1 MNNNSKTSSDSLKAT
16 FDNSKDTEK
25 INITGFRNHL
35 KQNAEKT
42 KVKPHEEILAD
53 VMLSLEKVDYKK
65 KAFPEIEELQ
75 NKQHELF
82 QFVAIQ
88 TDKNSDECKAK
99 RDKIK
104 EISEKISTMKLMEK
118 HFLIISVNEIIRI
131 AQIKKMGLCLNRDL
145 VYLYNGEFWKSIEK
159 KTFEKFLGEASQKM
173 GVGKYTAQYFQ
184 FREKLYKQ
192 FTATGYLP
200 IPNKPK
206 DKVLINLKNGT
217 FEISESPTLRPFD
230 HSDFMR
236 YQLPFAFDPE
246 ATASKFR
253 AYLNQVLPEK
263 DKQAILCE
271 YLGYIFI
278 PTVKLKLEK
287 VLFLYGG
294 GANGKSVLY
303 DIIRALLGE
312 QNTSEYSLQSL
323 TDING
328 YSRAQIADKLVNYAS
343 ELSGKLESSKF
354 KSLASGEPME
364 ARLPYRDPFIMQDY
378 AKLIFNTNELPK
390 DVEFTH
396 GFFRRFLIIPFDVTI
411 PEHEQ
416 NKGLANEIIE
426 EELPGVFNWVLTGLK
441 RLLVNKKFSES
452 PSIDK
457 ALNEFKTESD
467 TVKRF
472 LEEFEYMPDQE
483 NKILLKNL
491 YPNYKEFAFD
501 DGNRVL
507 SKSNFKKRLELNKI
521 QVKRESAGLQVYVS
535 QNQHEYG
542 SVGL

>member
-1 MNNNSKTSSDSLKAT
+1 
-16 FDNSKDTEK
+16 
-25 INITGFRNHL
+25 
-35 KQNAEKT
+35 
-42 KVKPHEEILAD
+42 
-53 VMLSLEKVDYKK
+53 
-65 KAFPEIEELQ
+65 
-75 NKQHELF
+75 
-82 QFVAIQ
+82 
-88 TDKNSDECKAK
+88 
-99 RDKIK
+99 
-104 EISEKISTMKLMEK
+104 
-118 HFLIISVNEIIRI
+118 
-131 AQIKKMGLCLNRDL
+131 
-145 VYLYNGEFWKSIEK
+145 
-159 KTFEKFLGEASQKM
+159 
-173 GVGKYTAQYFQ
+173 
-184 FREKLYKQ
+184 
-192 FTATGYLP
+192 
-200 IPNKPK
+200 
-206 DKVLINLKNGT
+206 
-217 FEISESPTLRPFD
+217 
-230 HSDFMR
+230 
-236 YQLPFAFDPE
+236 
-246 ATASKFR
+246 
-253 AYLNQVLPEK
+253 
-263 DKQAILCE
+263 
-271 YLGYIFI
+271 
-278 PTVKLKLEK
+278 
-287 VLFLYGG
+287 
-294 GANGKSVLY
+294 
-303 DIIRALLGE
+303 LL
-312 QNTSEYSLQSL
+312 
-323 TDING
+323 
-328 YSRAQIADKLVNYAS
+328 
-343 ELSGKLESSKF
+343 
-354 KSLASGEPME
+354 
-364 ARLPYRDPFIMQDY
+364 YRDPFIMQDY